1 MDGKLLH
8 FVRHGHAT
16 HNEHMEQAL
25 RRGVQ
30 FGEDMLTEMSI
41 ESLRDARLTE
51 KGSAQ
56 AAALRARL
64 KLGNRLPVQLIAVSP
79 LSRTLQTAI
88 VVPHDPNETPSS
100 HRATLMQVQDDAPLV
115 AVEQLRERSGRMPC
129 EARRSCSE
137 LCKDFPSVNFS
148 ELAEEDPLWTPE
160 YEKRHALIARAT
172 DALAWLMRRKEREIM
187 VVTHA
192 SVMQHGIFSIKNKR
206 MRADP
211 ELQDGF
217 ENCEMR
223 SCYLTQEGTVFV
235 AKVVASDTKLHPSL

>member
-88 VVPHDPNETPSS
+88 V
-100 HRATLMQVQDDAPLV
+100 VQDDAPLV